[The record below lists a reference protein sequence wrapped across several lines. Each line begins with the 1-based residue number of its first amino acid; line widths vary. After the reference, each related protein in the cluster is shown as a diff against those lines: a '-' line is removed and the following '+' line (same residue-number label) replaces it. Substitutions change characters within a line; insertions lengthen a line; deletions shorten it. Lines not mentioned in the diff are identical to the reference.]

1 MNEKKTAVITIRTSP
16 TTREKLEKEALQR
29 GWTISTLA
37 ERILTAY
44 TEEPKKEIPI
54 NFIGNTIGQINIG
67 EKND

>member
-1 MNEKKTAVITIRTSP
+1 MNEKKTAVITIRTSQ
-16 TTREKLEKEALQR
+16 TTREKLEREALQR

-44 TEEPKKEIPI
+44 TEETKKEIPI
-54 NFIGNTIGQINIG
+54 NFIGNTITQINIG

>member
-1 MNEKKTAVITIRTSP
+1 MNEKKTEVITIRTSP
-16 TTREKLEKEALQR
+16 TTRKKLEKEALQR

-54 NFIGNTIGQINIG
+54 NFIGNTIAQINIG

>member
-1 MNEKKTAVITIRTSP
+1 MNEKKTAVITIRTSE
-16 TTREKLEKEALQR
+16 TTRKKLEEEALQR

-44 TEEPKKEIPI
+44 TEKSPSQIPI
-54 NFIGNTIGQINIG
+54 NFIGNTINQINIG